1 MMNVLLLFAALPR
14 RSNCF
19 VVNSRLLV
27 TKKHSTA
34 TSGRTQWLKLASTS
48 SEKLS
53 DNHIDDGD
61 SSEKVSSSSSFK
73 RGQAIKF
80 TIQRFGPL
88 GASVSIEGSLA
99 MGLVLQN
106 KIALFRDSRD
116 GEDIVIGEVLDGY
129 VERIR
134 DDGKIDVSI
143 RPLGASRI
151 GTVKQVVLDAIEG
164 SPTDSIPIGDKS
176 SPSEIASYIHG
187 ITKTDFKNA
196 VGALYKEGIVKPGAY
211 ETILIPENERVVKIP
226 SSTTA
231 VGSKSRDNDNR
242 KVFIGNLPNRATKE
256 AVLKAVTEKL
266 GANKAVTVRLSVDD
280 KQKPRGFGYVELSE
294 EQFVDEA
301 VAVLNGMELGGRIIR
316 ADYADRRATTTN
328 NSNGSKQPES
338 GGSSSGSGSGWMTAS
353 SSSSSSSPSA
363 WQQSFKRSSSS
374 ASEEDRSELGLDN
387 SSSSGSSSSSRT
399 VGTSTGGGSW
409 SSSSSSSAVGTS
421 GDAKVITGKAW
432 QKGNQGGLGGDNDVA
447 KGWAKDA
454 LRYSGSS
461 SSGGGGR
468 GGPKAAATLFVGNL
482 AYGVDDVILKEELE
496 RVIGPN
502 KIASI
507 RFPVDQDTGT
517 KINNQ
522 SNK

>member
-1 MMNVLLLFAALPR
+1 MMTLLIFAATR
-14 RSNCF
+14 RSNGF
-19 VVNSRLLV
+19 IVNSRLLV
-27 TKKHSTA
+27 SKKLSSA
-34 TSGRTQWLKLASTS
+34 SSSGRTQWLKLASS

-53 DNHIDDGD
+53 DNNIDG
-61 SSEKVSSSSSFK
+61 ENPVKGSSSSAFK

-80 TIQRFGPL
+80 TIERFGPL

-211 ETILIPENERVVKIP
+211 ETILIPESERVVKIP

-231 VGSKSRDNDNR
+231 MGSKSRDNDNR
-242 KVFIGNLPNRATKE
+242 KVFIGNLPNRVTKE

-266 GANKAVTVRLSVDD
+266 GTDKAVTVRLSLDD
-280 KQKPRGFGYVELSE
+280 KQKPRGFGYVELSD
-294 EQFVDEA
+294 EQYVDEA
-301 VAVLNGMELGGRIIR
+301 VEVLNGMELGGRVIR
-316 ADYADRRATTTN
+316 ADYADRRAA
-328 NSNGSKQPES
+328 NGLSPKQQES
-338 GGSSSGSGSGWMTAS
+338 GSSSSNGGAGSGKGWMAS
-353 SSSSSSSPSA
+353 SSSSSSA
-363 WQQSFKRSSSS
+363 WQQSFKRSSSIV
-374 ASEEDRSELGLDN
+374 SEEGQEGVGLDN
-387 SSSSGSSSSSRT
+387 DSSSSSSSSRT
-399 VGTSTGGGSW
+399 GGTLAGESR
-409 SSSSSSSAVGTS
+409 SSSSSATMGVP
-421 GDAKVITGKAW
+421 GDAKGITGKAW
-432 QKGNQGGLGGDNDVA
+432 QKGNQGGLGGSGDNDVA

-461 SSGGGGR
+461 SSGGGGGGR
-468 GGPKAAATLFVGNL
+468 GGPRATATLFVGNL
-482 AYGVDDVILKEELE
+482 AYGVDDIILKEELE

-507 RFPVDQDTGT
+507 RFPVDQDTG
-517 KINNQ
+517 KYLPN
-522 SNK
+522 

>member
-1 MMNVLLLFAALPR
+1 MLIIRMPKVMITLLLFAALPR
-14 RSNCF
+14 RSTGF
-19 VVNSRLLV
+19 IVNSRLLV
-27 TKKHSTA
+27 AKKHSSA
-34 TSGRTQWLKLASTS
+34 SAGGGRTQWLKLASS
-48 SEKLS
+48 SEKHS
-53 DNHIDDGD
+53 DNNIDGD
-61 SSEKVSSSSSFK
+61 NPEKGSSNAFK

-116 GEDIVIGEVLDGY
+116 GEDIIIGEVLDGY

-134 DDGKIDVSI
+134 EDGKIDVSI

-211 ETILIPENERVVKIP
+211 ETILIPESERVVKIP
-226 SSTTA
+226 SSTAA
-231 VGSKSRDNDNR
+231 VGGKSRDNDNR
-242 KVFIGNLPNRATKE
+242 KVFIGNLPNRVTKE
-256 AVLKAVTEKL
+256 AVMKAVTEKL
-266 GANKAVTVRLSVDD
+266 GNDKAVTVRLSLDD
-280 KQKPRGFGYVELSE
+280 KQKPRGFGYVELSD
-294 EQFVDEA
+294 EQYVDEA
-301 VAVLNGMELGGRIIR
+301 VAVLNGMELGGRMIR
-316 ADYADRRATTTN
+316 ADYADRRA
-328 NSNGSKQPES
+328 NGLSPKQQES
-338 GGSSSGSGSGWMTAS
+338 GSSSSGGGNGWMTSSSTSTS
-353 SSSSSSSPSA
+353 SSSSA
-363 WQQSFKRSSSS
+363 WQQSFKRSSS
-374 ASEEDRSELGLDN
+374 EESQEGVGLDA
-387 SSSSGSSSSSRT
+387 GSSSSSR
-399 VGTSTGGGSW
+399 
-409 SSSSSSSAVGTS
+409 SSSSMTGTS
-421 GDAKVITGKAW
+421 IEGLGPGSGSSGDVKAITGKAW
-432 QKGNQGGLGGDNDVA
+432 QKGNQGGLGSGDNDVA

-454 LRYSGSS
+454 LRYSGSGSSS

-468 GGPKAAATLFVGNL
+468 GGAKASATLFVGNL

-507 RFPVDQDTGT
+507 RFPVDQDTG
-517 KINNQ
+517 KKRGFSYQ
-522 SNK
+522 CPR